1 MDQVIKSPVQ
11 IFINNK
17 FFIVAEEV
25 EIKRGSELRKTNPN
39 IGLGTVINIT
49 KTKKETKSEAHERAV
64 ELQEKDYDQ
73 WFQRMIKRRNDP
85 EVHTPV

>member
-1 MDQVIKSPVQ
+1 MDMTIKQPIQ

-25 EIKRGSELRKTNPN
+25 EIKRNSKEFRKLSPSRT
-39 IGLGTVINIT
+39 GLGTVINIK
-49 KTKKETKSEAHERAV
+49 KTKKEEKSESQARFK

-73 WFQRMIKRRNDP
+73 WFQRMVKNQ
-85 EVHTPV
+85 ETHESV